1 MPHTPAPWTWTE
13 GWGSDDICT
22 GILGP
27 EREMVVEPIEGDG
40 DPAFRCSPGDIRLI
54 AQAPAMYELLK
65 EIASRSVFTDPSG
78 GVISQC
84 LICGAIGRGHSSDC
98 RLAAVLK
105 AVEGEESA

>member
-1 MPHTPAPWTWTE
+1 MSEVQRGGRFRHF
-13 GWGSDDICT
+13 
-22 GILGP
+22 
-27 EREMVVEPIEGDG
+27 RESIEE
-40 DPAFRCSPGDIRLI
+40 ASLEYRQLE
-54 AQAPAMYELLK
+54 QAPAMYELLK